1 MISYQ
6 LIDLIIEIS
15 CNEAA
20 VGILKSMFEWEAN
33 PSKCKCLLMSPMHM
47 YTFIH
52 RIITLEIHL
61 TYGIILLNWSYW
73 QEDKRKFVV
82 ERNGNNCI
90 HQAPR
95 QKKKPSTTNQST
107 YTPFGAHHLR
117 WRQKCKFDE
126 KNENNQT
133 DGNLL
138 SGYHALALKSKNRRI
153 HTKNKQ
159 QNRTVFELYDVL
171 KSQYFNSFDMV
182 SSYFCYCCFSFSFA
196 WHIVLNCSHFMF

>member
-1 MISYQ
+1 MASYSWTDHAGKRIKEN
-6 LIDLIIEIS
+6 LWWKEMEII
-15 CNEAA
+15 
-20 VGILKSMFEWEAN
+20 V
-33 PSKCKCLLMSPMHM
+33 
-47 YTFIH
+47 FIRH
-52 RIITLEIHL
+52 R
-61 TYGIILLNWSYW
+61 
-73 QEDKRKFVV
+73 D
-82 ERNGNNCI
+82 
-90 HQAPR
+90 
-95 QKKKPSTTNQST
+95 KKKPSTTNQST